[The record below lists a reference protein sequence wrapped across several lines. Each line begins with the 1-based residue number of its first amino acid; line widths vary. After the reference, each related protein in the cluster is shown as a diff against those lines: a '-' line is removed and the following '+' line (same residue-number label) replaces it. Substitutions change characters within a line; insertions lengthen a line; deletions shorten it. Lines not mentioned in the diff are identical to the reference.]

1 MQRILLLLFV
11 LITNTIV
18 AQPNT
23 DVFLFDLNTSKGQF
37 ELSNFKNISNTE
49 GYDNQPSFLDN
60 NTILFAGTRN
70 GQTDIVKYNIQYD
83 SKIFINHT
91 EGSEYSP
98 LKIPNQKAVSA
109 IRLEKNG
116 DQKLYKYNL
125 KNGES
130 EVLIEDIVI
139 GYQTWYS
146 PNLLI
151 SSVLEDDKL
160 ALYSSKVSTLLH
172 TKLHGNIGRS
182 LHKIPNTRNIS
193 FIDKTDP
200 EVWEIRSINPIN
212 GDSKSITTTLSKSED
227 MLWLSNGS
235 IVMGHEDKLYTYTP
249 GKSVDW
255 KEVASLESHNIKN
268 ITRLAISPDGT
279 KLAIVVES
287 TKQTS
292 NTTNTTTET
301 TTNSTQTLEPKLKNI
316 SWIAG
321 NWKGEALGG
330 IAEENWSEPSGGSMM
345 AAFKLT
351 KDNKVL
357 FYEIEIIRE
366 VENTLILQ
374 LKHFNNDLKGWETKD
389 ETVDFPLKEITANKV
404 VFEGMTFEKVN
415 KNEMNI
421 YVDMRQKDDSIEVLK
436 FNYKK
441 D

>member
-1 MQRILLLLFV
+1 MKQILLYFALFFSV
-11 LITNTIV
+11 QIY
-18 AQPNT
+18 AQTNT
-23 DVFLFDLNTSKGQF
+23 DVFLFDLNTSKGKF
-37 ELSNFKNISNTE
+37 ELSNFKNISNNE

-98 LKIPNQKAVSA
+98 LRIPNQKAVSA

-130 EVLIEDIVI
+130 EILIEDIVI

-193 FIDKTDP
+193 FIDKTNAD
-200 EVWEIRSINPIN
+200 VWEIRSINPIT
-212 GDSKSITTTLSKSED
+212 GDSEGLAATLPKSED
-227 MLWLSNGS
+227 MCWISNGTML
-235 IVMGHEDKLYTYTP
+235 MGHENKLYTYTL

-255 KEVASLESHNIKN
+255 KEVASLKTHNIKN
-268 ITRLAISPDGT
+268 ISRLAISPDGK
-279 KLAIVVES
+279 KLAIVAES
-287 TKQTS
+287 TLS
-292 NTTNTTTET
+292 NSANTTTQSSDDNNNTIEP
-301 TTNSTQTLEPKLKNI
+301 NLENVA
-316 SWIAG
+316 WIAG

-330 IAEENWSEPSGGSMM
+330 IVEENWSTPSGGSMM
-345 AAFKLT
+345 AAFKLI
-351 KDNKVL
+351 KDDKVV

-366 VENTLILQ
+366 IENTLVLQ

-415 KNEMNI
+415 DKEMNV
-421 YVDMRQKDDSIEVLK
+421 YVDMKQKDGSIEVLK

-441 D
+441 E